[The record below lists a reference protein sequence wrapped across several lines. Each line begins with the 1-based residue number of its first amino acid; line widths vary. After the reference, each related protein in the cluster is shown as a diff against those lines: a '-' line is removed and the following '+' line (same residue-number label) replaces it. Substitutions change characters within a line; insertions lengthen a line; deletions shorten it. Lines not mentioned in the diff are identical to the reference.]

1 MLEFVSHDKCN
12 RVLMECHS
20 SEKCI
25 GCSLSIASKLLHCDG
40 SEARRRRWRVARRRG
55 SARRGAEY
63 RIGTIIEAAAGCRV
77 EIV

>member
-40 SEARRRRWRVARRRG
+40 SEARRRWRVARRG
-55 SARRGAEY
+55 D
-63 RIGTIIEAAAGCRV
+63 EAVRV
-77 EIV
+77 EGLSIELARLLRLLHWLQS

>member
-25 GCSLSIASKLLHCDG
+25 GCSLSIASKLLCG
-40 SEARRRRWRVARRRG
+40 GAARTAMRHIVCAAWRA
-55 SARRGAEY
+55 
-63 RIGTIIEAAAGCRV
+63 
-77 EIV
+77 